1 MVNSLLAVTI
11 PGEMSQ
17 IVQPPTPEVLV
28 RELDDL
34 PPTPKVLQSLQ
45 RLIADPD
52 AMLVDMGDL
61 VALEPGLSA
70 RVVRIANSAVF
81 RRGAKV
87 DNILEAIQRVG
98 LTGIHELVTFA
109 VGSQLVGRPLTAY
122 KLDAQTLWARAVT
135 CALAAANLGEKK
147 DVDRVSAY
155 SAGLMHGLGLV
166 VIDRYAARQ
175 TPAKLLPTSGY
186 PLDSA
191 LAERAWLN
199 YSHAEAGAALLQLWG
214 FSEDVAAAVRYQLDP
229 EQAPESCRTLCM
241 TVAVARWA
249 RSMLCIP
256 SDLIPEHPPVA
267 WLNAIGMPAADLPA
281 WLKDLRVQCQ
291 VACSELKLS

>member
-1 MVNSLLAVTI
+1 
-11 PGEMSQ
+11 MSQ
-17 IVQPPTPEVLV
+17 IDQPPTPEVLV

-34 PPTPKVLQSLQ
+34 PPTPRVLQSLQ
-45 RLIADPD
+45 RLMADPD

-81 RRGAKV
+81 RRGTKV

-109 VGSQLVGRPLTAY
+109 VGSQLVGRPLTSY

-135 CALAAANLGEKK
+135 CALAAASLGEKK

-166 VIDRYAARQ
+166 VIDRYAVRQKPAR
-175 TPAKLLPTSGY
+175 LLPTSGY
-186 PLDSA
+186 PFDSA
-191 LAERAWLN
+191 VGERAWLG
-199 YSHAEAGAALLQLWG
+199 YSHAEAGAALLELWG
-214 FSEDVAAAVRYQLDP
+214 FSADVVDAVRYQLEP
-229 EQAPESCRTLCM
+229 ENAPDHSRDLCM

-249 RSMLCIP
+249 RSQICIP
-256 SDLIPEHPPVA
+256 SDLIPDQPPEA
-267 WLNAIGMPAADLPA
+267 WLRTVGISAADLPE
-281 WLKDLRVQCQ
+281 WVKSLKQQCQ
-291 VACSELKLS
+291 LACSELKLG